1 MCCFTS
7 SGLRVLILF
16 LRFWQFWFVIS
27 FQRAS
32 ICCFISESFVRLPT
46 WGPWLGWSPSWRG
59 WPTSAPIWRGRPE
72 TENLLFNALQKIL
85 FQRKVYFSMWCI
97 KHYLTSILHVK
108 SENLT
113 LLFNV
118 LQESSKT
125 YFPNYNLSL
134 YFTFQYVAFKFLF
147 CRLKWFP
154 NFQNIFWK
162 QRCVSEIK
170 HVKEQGDGRK

>member
-1 MCCFTS
+1 LLLFVFDS
-7 SGLRVLILF
+7 FDLLFHFRELRFVASFLRVLFDCQLEVLDLDGHPLGVDGQR
-16 LRFWQFWFVIS
+16 LRRFEEVGLK
-27 FQRAS
+27 R
-32 ICCFISESFVRLPT
+32 
-46 WGPWLGWSPSWRG
+46 
-59 WPTSAPIWRGRPE
+59 
-72 TENLLFNALQKIL
+72 KI
-85 FQRKVYFSMWCI
+85 YFSMCCRKYYFNERFTFLMWCI

-147 CRLKWFP
+147 CRLK
-154 NFQNIFWK
+154 
-162 QRCVSEIK
+162 
-170 HVKEQGDGRK
+170 